1 MPAVPSSSQAVPNF
15 TELVTLLQNAAQ
27 ALSTF
32 CPPQTAGPR
41 AEKPL
46 GHAKVGEIRCF
57 EIPAFTCND
66 ERQLLE
72 QLQADTWQEMFYK
85 VYAQLYTFARL
96 LEQFGVDEQVDGV
109 FMQHLGMTLR
119 GPLALMSRLCSV
131 VADFKLLPQA
141 AAAG

>member
-1 MPAVPSSSQAVPNF
+1 MPAAPSSPQAVPNF
-15 TELVTLLQNAAQ
+15 TELVTLLHSAAQ

-32 CPPQTAGPR
+32 CPPQTSTPR
-41 AEKPL
+41 PEKPVR
-46 GHAKVGEIRCF
+46 HDAVGDIRCF
-57 EIPAFTCND
+57 EIPAFTCKD

-131 VADFKLLPQA
+131 VADFKPVPRTA
-141 AAAG
+141 AAD